1 MEQQVFVGIDVSKKR
16 LDVALRPNNESF
28 SVAND
33 ARGIAA
39 LVRRLRKLAVR
50 RVVLEASG
58 GYEIAASAELAAAG
72 LPVAVVNPRQVR
84 DFARA
89 GGRLAKTD
97 AIDARVLAHFAELM
111 QPPTRPLPDA
121 QGRAF
126 MALVARRRQLV
137 EMRTAESN
145 RRARAPKCVRRGI
158 VANVRWL
165 KKQLTELDAEL
176 EQAIRNSPVW
186 SEKERLLR
194 SVPGVGSV
202 TVSTMLANLPELGT
216 LDRRKLAALVGVAPF
231 NHDSGKFRGQRR
243 IWGGRAQV
251 RAVLYMCTLSAA
263 RSNPVLKAYY
273 GRLLAAGKKPKIALT
288 ACMRKLLTILNA
300 MLKHR
305 TPWAPWLGATS
316 HAWEN
321 QNSIFRTVT
330 EQIKTSL

>member
-1 MEQQVFVGIDVSKKR
+1 
-16 LDVALRPNNESF
+16 
-28 SVAND
+28 
-33 ARGIAA
+33 
-39 LVRRLRKLAVR
+39 
-50 RVVLEASG
+50 
-58 GYEIAASAELAAAG
+58 
-72 LPVAVVNPRQVR
+72 
-84 DFARA
+84 
-89 GGRLAKTD
+89 
-97 AIDARVLAHFAELM
+97 
-111 QPPTRPLPDA
+111 
-121 QGRAF
+121 
-126 MALVARRRQLV
+126 
-137 EMRTAESN
+137 
-145 RRARAPKCVRRGI
+145 
-158 VANVRWL
+158 
-165 KKQLTELDAEL
+165 LTELDEL

-263 RSNPVLKAYY
+263 RRNPVLKAYY

-305 TPWAPWLGATS
+305 TPWAPGLGAT
-316 HAWEN
+316 
-321 QNSIFRTVT
+321 
-330 EQIKTSL
+330 

>member
-1 MEQQVFVGIDVSKKR
+1 MSRSWWKK
-16 LDVALRPNNESF
+16 
-28 SVAND
+28 
-33 ARGIAA
+33 
-39 LVRRLRKLAVR
+39 
-50 RVVLEASG
+50 
-58 GYEIAASAELAAAG
+58 ASAELAAAG

-111 QPPTRPLPDA
+111 QPPERPLPDA

-137 EMRTAESN
+137 ETLTAESN

-243 IWGGRAQV
+243 IWGGCAQV
-251 RAVLYMCTLSAA
+251 RAVLYMCTLSAV
-263 RSNPVLKAYY
+263 RRNPVLKDLLRTAAC
-273 GRLLAAGKKPKIALT
+273 GWQETQDRAHRLHAQAIDDSQ
-288 ACMRKLLTILNA
+288 CNA
-300 MLKHR
+300 Q
-305 TPWAPWLGATS
+305 TPHPLGAR
-316 HAWEN
+316 ARCD
-321 QNSIFRTVT
+321 IA
-330 EQIKTSL
+330 